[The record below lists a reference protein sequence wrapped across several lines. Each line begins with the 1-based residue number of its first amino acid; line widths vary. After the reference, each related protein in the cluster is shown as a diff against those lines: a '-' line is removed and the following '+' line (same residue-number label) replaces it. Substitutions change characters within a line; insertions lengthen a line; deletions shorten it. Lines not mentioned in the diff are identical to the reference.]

1 MPNERFFD
9 VAELSEHFQPPILIV
24 STVVGRGMFTIG
36 EAIRQG
42 LQDQSPVYHIP
53 IEEFV
58 SPEVVK
64 EDLER
69 YKYISNNFP
78 FLLYLVYTIP
88 LFYYRKYLRE
98 KLFNTADLGKLHAQV
113 EALGVKTVICVS
125 HRPAFWV
132 ANLKRREGLDFR
144 VWGVLGEYG
153 KNLGWKYQF
162 WEQFDGFLSPV
173 ESNALGF
180 EMPRHVRFIKI
191 NLPARQEYRDI
202 AEVEADINSVLLVCG
217 FWGQGPIVET
227 VEKLSDA
234 LPDLRIHA
242 VCAENAGAYEKLR
255 HVFRNNAKIQVYG
268 VVPTL
273 APLLRECASIITKP
287 GISTL
292 LESHAARRKIF
303 LLKGMPVAED
313 NNARFAVKHF
323 DAQWFDIQTFKR
335 WHAEA
340 GGKDCLLHERPSKH
354 ER

>member
-1 MPNERFFD
+1 MPSGRFFD
-9 VAELSEHFQPPILIV
+9 VEDLSAHFEPPVLIV
-24 STVVGRGMFTIG
+24 STVVGRGMYTIG
-36 EAIRQG
+36 EAIRQR
-42 LQDQSPVYHIP
+42 LKDKHPVYHVP

-58 SPEVVK
+58 SPDVVR

-78 FLLYLVYTIP
+78 FLLYLVYKIP

-98 KLFNTADLGKLHAQV
+98 KLFNTAELGNLRGKI

-132 ANLKRREGLDFR
+132 ANVKRREGLNFS

-162 WEQFDGFLSPV
+162 WEQLDGFLSPV
-173 ESNALGF
+173 ESSALGF

-191 NLPARQEYRDI
+191 NLPAREEYRDI
-202 AEVEADINSVLLVCG
+202 SEVKADLNSVLLVCG

-227 VEKLSDA
+227 VERLSDA

-242 VCAENAGAYEKLR
+242 VCAENLKAYEKLR
-255 HVFRNNAKIQVYG
+255 GRFGDNAKIQVHG
-268 VVPTL
+268 IVPTL

-313 NNARFAVKHF
+313 NNARFAVEHF
-323 DAQWFDIQTFKR
+323 DAQWFDINTFQSWYASQR
-335 WHAEA
+335 E
-340 GGKDCLLHERPSKH
+340 GLLT
-354 ER
+354 

>member
-1 MPNERFFD
+1 MPSGRFFD
-9 VAELSEHFQPPILIV
+9 VEDLSENFEPPVLIV
-24 STVVGRGMFTIG
+24 STVVGRGMYTIG
-36 EAIRQG
+36 EAIRQR
-42 LQDQSPVYHIP
+42 LEDRHPVYHVP

-78 FLLYLVYTIP
+78 FLLYLVYKIP
-88 LFYYRKYLRE
+88 IFYYRKYLRE
-98 KLFNTADLGKLHAQV
+98 KLFNTADLRNLH
-113 EALGVKTVICVS
+113 EKIKALGVKTVICVS

-132 ANLKRREGLDFR
+132 ANLKRREKLDFS

-191 NLPARQEYRDI
+191 NLPARQEYSGI
-202 AEVEADINSVLLVCG
+202 AEVKADINSVLLVCG

-242 VCAENAGAYEKLR
+242 VCAENTKAYETLR
-255 HVFRNNAKIQVYG
+255 HRFGNNAQIQVHAI
-268 VVPTL
+268 VPSL
-273 APLLRECASIITKP
+273 VPLLRECASIITKP

-313 NNARFAVKHF
+313 NNARFAVEHF
-323 DAQWFDIQTFKR
+323 DARWFDIETFKR
-335 WHAEA
+335 WHTSRREGSSA
-340 GGKDCLLHERPSKH
+340 
-354 ER
+354 